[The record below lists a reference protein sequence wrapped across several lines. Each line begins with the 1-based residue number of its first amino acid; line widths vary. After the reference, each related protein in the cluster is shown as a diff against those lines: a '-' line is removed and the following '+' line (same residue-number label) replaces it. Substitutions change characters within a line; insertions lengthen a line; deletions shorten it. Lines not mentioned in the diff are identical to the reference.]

1 MAARPSFRPYLLVLA
16 VVFAASMAFYALT
29 EMLFWRARE
38 SATPAEAAA
47 RHLATGGLY
56 QSFYVDTLKYK
67 LAMYEGRRPDTVVL
81 GSSRSMMIP
90 ERLMHGSV
98 YNMGGFVYFPDN
110 AYSMLLALLTRHTPG
125 HVLYVADFW
134 GYCDKQ
140 DDARQ
145 DSFADHDQPMDGY
158 GGTTQLRQRFLIR
171 QLQLG
176 QTSVADLARVL
187 SHRPARDDLPL
198 QGLGASAARSGFGTD
213 GALYSLG
220 PAAPNRD
227 DWLPDFPTTRRF
239 IVNGESRFPRDCRLS
254 GKSMAYFGKFLALAR
269 KHGIGVTVL
278 VPPLPGQIHDAAGGL
293 DYMHQ
298 AAERMR
304 AMGVTVFDFL
314 DGRIVDARDD
324 EFYDGIHG
332 GEAVLARVF
341 LAMAADPA
349 WADRVDTATA
359 RKSLAQSQG
368 SPRQLAPRLD

>member
-1 MAARPSFRPYLLVLA
+1 MLAVLAEWGIGFRAKAAADMGEVVELGFPFGGVITLGIVIAFFLPNLYEWMKLVPEDQRRAPLISLPRFLSWRPSVAFAVLTGM
-16 VVFAASMAFYALT
+16 VFAAS
-29 EMLFWRARE
+29 
-38 SATPAEAAA
+38 
-47 RHLATGGLY
+47 
-56 QSFYVDTLKYK
+56 
-67 LAMYEGRRPDTVVL
+67 
-81 GSSRSMMIP
+81 
-90 ERLMHGSV
+90 
-98 YNMGGFVYFPDN
+98 
-110 AYSMLLALLTRHTPG
+110 
-125 HVLYVADFW
+125 
-134 GYCDKQ
+134 
-140 DDARQ
+140 
-145 DSFADHDQPMDGY
+145 
-158 GGTTQLRQRFLIR
+158 
-171 QLQLG
+171 
-176 QTSVADLARVL
+176 RVL
-187 SHRPARDDLPL
+187 SHRPARDNLPL

-314 DGRIVDARDD
+314 DGRVVDARDD